1 MNYIEIPVR
10 GLTFEA
16 LVDGPEDGCL
26 IIFASR
32 TPKKLMGVASP
43 DSCDSGIGF
52 ESCSPRSSRVL

>member
-26 IIFASR
+26 IICFT
-32 TPKKLMGVASP
+32 TPKPWEWHHQIPAIAELGLKL
-43 DSCDSGIGF
+43 
-52 ESCSPRSSRVL
+52 